1 MLKPGSL
8 PGFSLGGRQDKSTFQ
23 FVTIQQHFFTT
34 IGVRWRRGEFVH
46 FPPQRG
52 RSAICRR
59 GDGRLTVRVNS
70 SMGRFFSG
78 NTRSHGAIGDSR
90 LIAVVSLSEQGCSG
104 RQSGL
109 AMTSPIHPLS
119 LFSTRSDEQPSF
131 AGDVDTAFVTFAVY
145 ECDEA
150 GRRMPHLPK
159 ECHGDCS
166 RGHAGSRVVLNDG
179 LRIAP
184 LRKGHWA
191 GCDAGKGA
199 IELAAGS
206 LASKEYI
213 RGMQGASAVAA
224 CLR

>member
-78 NTRSHGAIGDSR
+78 NTRSRRTIGGSR
-90 LIAVVSLSEQGCSG
+90 LIVVVSLSGQGCSG
-104 RQSGL
+104 RQSDFAAAPSNRWL
-109 AMTSPIHPLS
+109 LS
-119 LFSTRSDEQPSF
+119 FSARSDARPGF

-206 LASKEYI
+206 LASKKYI
-213 RGMQGASAVAA
+213 RGMHGASAVAA